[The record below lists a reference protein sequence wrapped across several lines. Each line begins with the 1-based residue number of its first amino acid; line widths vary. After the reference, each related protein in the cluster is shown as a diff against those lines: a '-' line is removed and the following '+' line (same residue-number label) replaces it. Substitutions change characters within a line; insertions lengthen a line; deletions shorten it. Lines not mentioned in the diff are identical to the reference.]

1 MIRPTFSQLL
11 ARLGAGAVAWRKIFE
26 LLESGLVKRPRCPCG
41 HLGNL
46 LQEQEKWRAWE
57 ESDRWSQPYLREI
70 VVQFAAERL
79 GWGTLRG
86 GGKRRRRLETLLPEL
101 HAKKGRPTKLFLTTA
116 DLEWS
121 RRFVSH
127 LRSEGRAHVEDELSK
142 QLRFRLNVRDP
153 DRFGVHMQL
162 MLEDRDVRS
171 ALEIAEEAAGLSEG
185 MWSWRKEGIARRFLA
200 ALVGCSESV
209 LKKRLTDE
217 IEVPP
222 KPMALLEPMV
232 MHLSQLHWRD
242 EWKDRVTAAEDPPVI
257 IPDEAE
263 PEIIAQ
269 IALGCGLTDE
279 ELRRRVEAAGR
290 I

>member
-1 MIRPTFSQLL
+1 MIRPTFSQLM

-26 LLESGLVKRPRCPCG
+26 LLEGGLVKHPRCPCG
-41 HLGNL
+41 HLANL

-57 ESDRWSQPYLREI
+57 EFDHWSQPYLREI

-142 QLRFRLNVRDP
+142 QLRFRLDVRDP
-153 DRFGVHMQL
+153 DRFGVHIQL

-217 IEVPP
+217 IEAPP

-232 MHLSQLHWRD
+232 MRLSQLHWRD
-242 EWKDRVTAAEDPPVI
+242 EWKDQVTADEDPPVI
-257 IPDEAE
+257 IPDLAE
-263 PEIIAQ
+263 QEIIEQ
-269 IALGCGLTDE
+269 IALRCGLTVE
-279 ELRRRVEAAGR
+279 ELRRRFEAAGR